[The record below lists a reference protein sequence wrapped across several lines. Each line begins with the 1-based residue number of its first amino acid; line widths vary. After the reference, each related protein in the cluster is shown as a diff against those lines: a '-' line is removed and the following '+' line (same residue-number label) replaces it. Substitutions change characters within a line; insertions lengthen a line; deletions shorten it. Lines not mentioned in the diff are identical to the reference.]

1 MYEDCA
7 VNGTEWREEISS
19 GMVKPEAR
27 QHALCCA
34 GTEDANQKEGE
45 QNESNPGS
53 ISQEGTQRGSRADKS
68 GFSFLPSIGTPI
80 LTFSLPQ

>member
-1 MYEDCA
+1 MYENCA

-45 QNESNPGS
+45 QNESNAEVHQP
-53 ISQEGTQRGSRADKS
+53 RGHPAREPR
-68 GFSFLPSIGTPI
+68 G
-80 LTFSLPQ
+80 